1 MSALSTELPA
11 LRQTQPPSRG
21 RVLTTLTRVE
31 SAKLGTSAVLWLG
44 AVGGAL
50 VSLGAAGSVWPLLTG
65 SAGLT
70 YRQANIGIGNLPVGG
85 LRIDFLSFLLMPS
98 GWLVLAGFAMLAG
111 TWLGRRDR
119 RCGAEEL
126 LVVTPT
132 GRAGIRAARLGALV
146 LASSIAVAF
155 VFGVVLVVQATSGA
169 RGSIDWLILLDGCL
183 GTTLASWIG
192 YGVGS
197 SLPAA
202 FSLFVPIL
210 YVGGSFYLSV
220 WQATSVLSSSIEWL
234 LPTPPAPSWAAGLGF
249 LPNIFPEHIVY
260 LVALLL
266 LTGGAVVGLPLR
278 RGPEQPERHR
288 VALGIGVLG
297 LAVAVSIGAGLQAK
311 PDSYAVA
318 SPSHATWAPERYSVP
333 DYIGFDCSW
342 VGNSPLANAP
352 RGAAPCDVSAW
363 FHDHVPVSCAADRS
377 LSVCVYRDYGPV
389 AARRLL
395 AAMRSQA
402 PVLAGLFGRPV
413 TVRMVP
419 VNASSCFA
427 GLGKIA
433 IDESMIAYG
442 EQFDPGYLMSC
453 AFPLP
458 ESEGLPVDDP
468 SIGGVTLWLAIRSG
482 LVTAGA
488 AKTARVSEPDGV
500 TCFAFANLPC
510 DAQSGGVLSPTDG
523 GLSWT
528 RADIRVGLFLDR
540 YRQSRVVAALRPL
553 LPRLVDAT
561 LAPSDLEH
569 ALG

>member
-1 MSALSTELPA
+1 MSTLSTELASLNRGRPPA
-11 LRQTQPPSRG
+11 RG

-31 SAKLGTSAVLWLG
+31 SAKLGTSAMLWIGALG
-44 AVGGAL
+44 GTL

-70 YRQANIGIGNLPVGG
+70 YRQANIGIANLPVGG

-111 TWLGRRDR
+111 AFLGRRDR

-132 GRAGIRAARLGALV
+132 SRAGIRAARLGALA
-146 LASSIAVAF
+146 LASSIAIAF
-155 VFGVVLVVQATSGA
+155 LFGAVLVVEATSGA

-192 YGVGS
+192 YAVGS

-202 FSLFVPIL
+202 FSLFVPIV

-220 WQATSVLSSSIEWL
+220 WQGTSVLRPSIEWL
-234 LPTPPAPSWAAGLGF
+234 LPTPPAPNWSADLGF

-266 LTGGAVVGLPLR
+266 LTGGAVLGLPLR

-288 VALGIGVLG
+288 VALSIGVLG
-297 LAVAVSIGAGLQAK
+297 LAAAVCIGAGLQAK

-318 SPSHATWAPERYSVP
+318 SPSRATWAPEYYSVP
-333 DYIGFDCSW
+333 DNIGFDCSW

-352 RGAAPCDVSAW
+352 RGATPCDVSAW
-363 FHDHVPVSCAADRS
+363 FHEHAPVSCATDRS
-377 LSVCVYRDYGPV
+377 LSVCVYRDYGLLP
-389 AARRLL
+389 ARRLL

-419 VNASSCFA
+419 VDTNSCFA
-427 GLGKIA
+427 GAGKIA

-442 EQFDPGYLMSC
+442 ERFDPAYLISC
-453 AFPLP
+453 VFPGK
-458 ESEGLPVDDP
+458 ESDLGPVDVP
-468 SIGGVTLWLAIRSG
+468 AVGGVTLWLAIRSG
-482 LVTAGA
+482 LVTASA
-488 AKTARVSEPDGV
+488 AKAALVSAPAGV
-500 TCFAFANLPC
+500 SCFANLPC
-510 DAQSGGVLSPTDG
+510 TPQSGGVLSPTDS

-528 RADIRVGLFLDR
+528 RADIRVALFLDR
-540 YRQSRVVAALRPL
+540 DQESRVVAALRPL
-553 LPRLVDAT
+553 LPRLIDAT
-561 LAPSDLEH
+561 LTPSDLEH